1 MRSKDESKS
10 VGEAFTKLVED
21 LVKYGLI
28 PEFVGRLPA
37 VATPVSDEDALI
49 QILSEP
55 KNALVKQYKELFE
68 MEGVEL
74 DVRRKRYA
82 LFTKAMERKTG
93 ARGLRSI
100 LETILLRPMFGPS
113 DNDVSKIV
121 IDEGVVTG
129 DSEPLKIYA
138 GAPDKKRSANAAD

>member
-1 MRSKDESKS
+1 
-10 VGEAFTKLVED
+10 VGEAFAEVEPED

-28 PEFVGRLPA
+28 PEFVGRLPV
-37 VATPVSDEDALI
+37 VATLGELDEVALI

-55 KNALVKQYKELFE
+55 KNALVKQYKELFD

-74 DVRRKRYA
+74 DVRPEA
-82 LFTKAMERKTG
+82 LRAVAKKAMERKTG

-100 LETILLRPMFGPS
+100 LESILLHPMFEIPS

-138 GAPDKKRSANAAD
+138 GTPDEKRSANAAD